1 MDIFKKY
8 TKFSRS
14 ENLCVVALFKKKY
27 FNMFSFSS
35 YICFIEHD
43 YFLIMVLE
51 VDGFKEK
58 ILCKKLILH
67 CAVKFFSL
75 FFFVSWVANLVK
87 STNDGQSPGI
97 EQGK

>member
-1 MDIFKKY
+1 MI
-8 TKFSRS
+8 
-14 ENLCVVALFKKKY
+14 
-27 FNMFSFSS
+27 
-35 YICFIEHD
+35 I
-43 YFLIMVLE
+43 FLIMVLE

-67 CAVKFFSL
+67 CAVKCFFFC

-87 STNDGQSPGI
+87 SMNDGQSPGI

>member
-1 MDIFKKY
+1 
-8 TKFSRS
+8 
-14 ENLCVVALFKKKY
+14 
-27 FNMFSFSS
+27 MFSFYS

-67 CAVKFFSL
+67 CAVKFFF

-87 STNDGQSPGI
+87 STNDGQGPGI